1 MLMRYENVK
10 QGRTT
15 LTKVQTTFHEF
26 VELSNAE
33 GNRHTSSD
41 SSSTGGFYG
50 DIGSYKEMYDA
61 CYSGLNAAKM
71 LEVKAN
77 LGALMNHEVEEPRKA
92 LVGETMNVAAFAAG
106 HPYHYMKDSDEFGK
120 PRVHLVYST
129 NAVAG
134 VRADEFIRHGAAVC
148 ALVAEIAEQ
157 VDVKISLYITNVY
170 VLAGNGCQV
179 VTIKDYDEV
188 TDVPRVAATAHPS
201 FFRRIGFSWFENA
214 KRLISEE
221 CDQGCGGSST
231 GKDRERVISDDDFK
245 EWVGAASDEMLVD
258 FPAPDEH
265 QFGNDSATAEW
276 LKVAADAV
284 TEGID
289 KNTNHVKLYDLL

>member
-1 MLMRYENVK
+1 MRYENVK
-10 QGRTT
+10 RGKTT
-15 LTKVQTTFHEF
+15 LTKVQTTFSEF
-26 VELSNAE
+26 VELSNKE
-33 GNRHTSSD
+33 GNVHTSSN
-41 SSSTGGFYG
+41 SSSTSSFYG
-50 DIGSYKEMYDA
+50 DIGSYKKMYDS
-61 CYSGLNAAKM
+61 CYSGMNAAEMNK
-71 LEVKAN
+71 VKAD
-77 LGALMNHEVEEPRKA
+77 LGSLMNHEVEEPRKA

-214 KRLISEE
+214 KRLISSD
-221 CDQGCGGSST
+221 CSQGCGGSAT
-231 GKDRERVISDDDFK
+231 GKDRERVIDDEEFK

-258 FPAPDEH
+258 FPAPDEG
-265 QFGNDSATAEW
+265 QFNSDTATAKW

-284 TEGID
+284 TEGVEN
-289 KNTNHVKLYDLL
+289 NTNHVKLYDLL

>member
-1 MLMRYENVK
+1 MRYEIIEGKKNS
-10 QGRTT
+10 

-26 VELSNAE
+26 VELSNKE
-33 GNRHTSSD
+33 GNVHTSSD
-41 SSSTGGFYG
+41 SSSTSSFYG
-50 DIGSYKEMYDA
+50 DIGSYKKMYDA
-61 CYSGLNAAKM
+61 CYSGLNAAEM
-71 LEVKAN
+71 LKVKAS
-77 LGALMNHEVEEPRKA
+77 LGALVNHEVEEPRKA

-148 ALVAEIAEQ
+148 SLVAEIAEQ
-157 VDVKISLYITNVY
+157 VDVKISLYITNKY
-170 VLAGNGCQV
+170 VLSGDGCQV

-214 KRLISEE
+214 KRLVDERCS
-221 CDQGCGGSST
+221 QGCGGSAT

-258 FPAPDEH
+258 FPAPDEY
-265 QFGNDSATAEW
+265 QFNDDATTAKW
-276 LKVAADAV
+276 LKIAADAV
-284 TEGID
+284 TEGVE
-289 KNTNHVKLYDLL
+289 NSTNHVKLYDLL

>member
-1 MLMRYENVK
+1 MRYENVK
-10 QGRTT
+10 QGKKT
-15 LTKVQTTFHEF
+15 LTKVQTTFDEF
-26 VELSNAE
+26 VELSNKK

-41 SSSTGGFYG
+41 ERSKGGFFG
-50 DIGSYKEMYDA
+50 NIGSYKEMYDA
-61 CYSGLNAAKM
+61 CYSGLNAAEM
-71 LEVKAN
+71 LKVKAN

-134 VRADEFIRHGAAVC
+134 VRAEEFVRHGAAVC

-214 KRLISEE
+214 KRLISSE
-221 CDQGCGGSST
+221 CQEGCGGSVT
-231 GKDRERVISDDDFK
+231 GKDRTRAISDDDFK

-265 QFGNDSATAEW
+265 QFDSDSTTAAW

-284 TEGID
+284 TKGVEE
-289 KNTNHVKLYDLL
+289 NNNHVKLYDLL